1 MLALDFLCTSSSSIL
16 ANVVTHPFELVK
28 VRQQAAVLG
37 ETASFGRVWSGV
49 VRDQGFLGLYRGFN
63 ASVVRAIISG
73 GGRQTIFY
81 GLKQL
86 WGAGSDKGGSAPVRT
101 SLAGA
106 CVPLGRGA
114 LTLKSLAWQC

>member
-28 VRQQAAVLG
+28 VRQQAALVG
-37 ETASFGRVWSGV
+37 ESASFGRVWSGV
-49 VRDQGFLGLYRGFN
+49 VRKQGLFGLYRGFQ

-81 GLKQL
+81 GLKHL
-86 WGAGSDKGGSAPVRT
+86 WGAGPDKRGSASVRT
-101 SLAGA
+101 ALAGGCVA
-106 CVPLGRGA
+106 CVALRGRSPR
-114 LTLKSLAWQC
+114 TINQQ